1 MMLIV
6 HESLMRFRA
15 LLSAN
20 NHKIYNLLLS
30 KVSLYYVYIPSW
42 RKFMNLVICP
52 TLCVKTILIRPK
64 GNIVW
69 KAFIIQLTK
78 ELDFVDLRT

>member
-1 MMLIV
+1 MLMI

-20 NHKIYNLLLS
+20 IYKIYDLLLS

-42 RKFMNLVICP
+42 RRVISFICP
-52 TLCVKTILIRPK
+52 PLYVKTTTIRPK
-64 GNIVW
+64 GSIVW
-69 KAFIIQLTK
+69 TECIIQLTK
-78 ELDFVDLRT
+78 VLDFVDLRT